1 MCKAG
6 RPRSHAHGSRE
17 KKGCGL
23 DVTHKTPAQL
33 GDARRPA
40 GAGRSAREETAGTQV
55 TCREGAARLRGQP
68 RRGRGAGTRGSV
80 GCQRGRRP
88 AAEDGPENAQARK
101 AARLQG
107 AEETHGQLGTWKRR
121 GGGGGGRGSAGG
133 ARAKGSAPQVPRL
146 RPLARSWDMGH
157 ARRRWQNSRR
167 AAASRGGSPRPAC
180 AGRRPRGRDG
190 VRLPGLCRREARG
203 MPWSRANTVEAAR
216 ETGGHGGTSGGPG
229 AMT

>member
-23 DVTHKTPAQL
+23 NVTHKTPAQL

-40 GAGRSAREETAGTQV
+40 GAGRSAREETAGTRV

-107 AEETHGQLGTWKRR
+107 AEENSWAAGNVETRVAGWG
-121 GGGGGGRGSAGG
+121 GSAGG

-157 ARRRWQNSRR
+157 ARRRRQNSRR
-167 AAASRGGSPRPAC
+167 AVASRGGSPRPAC

-190 VRLPGLCRREARG
+190 VRLPGLCRREAGG

-216 ETGGHGGTSGGPG
+216 ETGGHRGTTGGPG